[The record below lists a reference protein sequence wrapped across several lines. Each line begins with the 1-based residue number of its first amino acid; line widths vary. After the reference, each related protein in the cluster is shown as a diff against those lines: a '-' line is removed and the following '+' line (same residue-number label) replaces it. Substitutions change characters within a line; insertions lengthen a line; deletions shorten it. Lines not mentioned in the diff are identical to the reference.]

1 MYIIIYQTMY
11 FVKFYKHYQ
20 KISLVHYKKIVDEK
34 SQKRVELFDKSI
46 IPDIRMKWQDIGYFQ
61 FIFLKGQY
69 QLLLSFD

>member
-1 MYIIIYQTMY
+1 MHETIEKALIHD
-11 FVKFYKHYQ
+11 KE
-20 KISLVHYKKIVDEK
+20 IVDDK
-34 SQKRVELFDKSI
+34 SRERVDLFDKSI